1 MPKDAQDEEAK
12 VESPLYDL
20 VGAELFLPFSIHFA
34 GGQRFEIN
42 TREYIGLDPVSRTDV
57 DASKSVIVRDQLR
70 YRRSV
75 NMAVILK
82 VERSQ
87 S

>member
-42 TREYIGLDPVSRTDV
+42 TREYIGFDPVSRT
-57 DASKSVIVRDQLR
+57 ASGTNCDTGEALTWR
-70 YRRSV
+70 
-75 NMAVILK
+75 
-82 VERSQ
+82 
-87 S
+87 